1 MPPTIRD
8 VQRIAAL
15 PDPVQRNLQ
24 ITQCYYELSQALTA
38 TFGKVAN
45 WCTFAVWASR
55 QAGVTIRGED
65 LGNKIEAE
73 LNRQSE
79 LGRVIRRIVEDV
91 VAKHPLDADQID
103 KQVRALLI
111 RESALQRASGAV
123 AVGNLMVFVEI
134 AHEFAR
140 FLAAFPDAASF
151 TDENIERFVQ
161 PLRPG
166 DTVGGQQRLREAFGA
181 YAHALRTGDATERA
195 QAMLLANLLVGY
207 HEQRRLQDQI
217 RAALDC
223 AKPDLEQ
230 MRKDVLKAVLPRWW
244 RRIRHRVLRLI
255 GLKPPLDVLL
265 DDMIKQVSRI
275 IRELATAELMELRLP
290 SKTLRLGTDLRSDY
304 PDVLRNPTYP
314 PLLDFMRVADL
325 RADTLD
331 RGVHDW
337 SDFAYRMHYIAR
349 LFRSHQHDA
358 ELLSAPFPERV

>member
-1 MPPTIRD
+1 MTPTTSDI
-8 VQRIAAL
+8 QRIAAM

-73 LNRQSE
+73 LNKQSE

-91 VAKHPLDADQID
+91 VAKHPLSADQID
-103 KQVRALLI
+103 KQVRTLLT

-123 AVGNLMVFVEI
+123 AVGNLMVFAEI

-151 TDENIERFVQ
+151 TDENIEQFVL

-166 DTVGGQQRLREAFGA
+166 DTVEGQQRLREAFTA

-244 RRIRHRVLRLI
+244 RRIRHRIMRLI

-304 PDVLRNPTYP
+304 PEVLRNPTYP

-325 RADTLD
+325 RADTFD
-331 RGVHDW
+331 PGVHDW